1 MNKFLEVESS
11 QGESSQGVQRLQLL
25 SSWKI
30 DNASSLVEVLART
43 PINAE
48 DKLEV
53 DGSLLESIDT
63 SGAVLLLD
71 KIAASDFALKNFKD
85 SHSKIFSLVEERFPD
100 LEPCVSPKEE
110 GVVTRI
116 GRSTSNTVDKFLE
129 SFAFIGRVSHEFG
142 QALLK
147 PKLFRFKE
155 LFTQLELVLV
165 DAIPVVC
172 MVTFLI
178 GVVLAYLFASQIQQY
193 GANIFIVDSVGLAI
207 TREISPILVAIVV
220 AGRSGSAFTAQLGT
234 MKLNEE
240 VDALST
246 HGLSPMHVLVIPRVL
261 ALMIAMPLL
270 VVLGDIVGIVGGM
283 LVADFQLGITSV
295 TFVDRLRSVLPTKS
309 FCVGILKAPVFAAFI
324 AVIGCRMG
332 LEVKGSARSVGLNT
346 TSTVVQSIVS
356 VILINAMFTIVYVK
370 LGF

>member
-1 MNKFLEVESS
+1 MSEFLEIESS
-11 QGESSQGVQRLQLL
+11 KGIQQLRLL
-25 SSWKI
+25 SNWKI
-30 DNASSLVEVLART
+30 DNASRLVEILNRAVVDPDLK
-43 PINAE
+43 I
-48 DKLEV
+48 EV
-53 DGSLLESIDT
+53 DGSNLESIDT

-71 KIAASDFALKNFKD
+71 KISIAGFKLKNFEQN
-85 SHSKIFSLVEERFPD
+85 HLKIFSLVEERFPD
-100 LEPCVSPKEE
+100 LEPCVQAPDESLLS
-110 GVVTRI
+110 RI
-116 GRSTSNTVDKFLE
+116 GRSASGTASKFLE
-129 SFAFIGRVSHEFG
+129 SFSFIGKVSHEFG
-142 QALLK
+142 KALLK
-147 PKLFRFKE
+147 PKLFRIRE

-207 TREISPILVAIVV
+207 SREISPILVAIVV

-240 VDALST
+240 VDALAT
-246 HGLSPMHVLVIPRVL
+246 HGLSAMHVLVIPRVL

-270 VVLGDIVGIVGGM
+270 VILGDIVGILGGM

-295 TFVDRLRSVLPTKS
+295 TFFDRLQAVLPTKS
-309 FCVGILKAPVFAAFI
+309 FCVGVLKAPVFAAFI